1 MQSVV
6 LLFQM
11 SSQEDQKPLRVM
23 VTGGSGLVGMSLQR
37 VVREMGGAKEGE
49 QWIFLSSK
57 DANLL

>member
-6 LLFQM
+6 LLLQM

-37 VVREMGGAKEGE
+37 VVKEIGGAKEGE
-49 QWIFLSSK
+49 EWIFLSSE
-57 DANLL
+57 DANLM

>member
-11 SSQEDQKPLRVM
+11 SAQDDGKPWKVL
-23 VTGGSGLVGMSLQR
+23 VTGGTGLVGKSLQR
-37 VVREMGGAKEGE
+37 VVKEMKGAKEGE
-49 QWIFLSSK
+49 EWIFLSSK